1 MTNPTF
7 NRQRAKELSEKADY
21 LKFQYIRMQEI
32 SEYIALNAET
42 LSIDDVDFLT
52 SWLNHSNFNA
62 EEIISM
68 LYEEEK
74 NGE

>member
-1 MTNPTF
+1 MINPAF
-7 NRQRAKELSEKADY
+7 NRQRAKELSEKVDY

-52 SWLNHSNFNA
+52 SWLNHSNFSA

>member
-1 MTNPTF
+1 MINPAF

-42 LSIDDVDFLT
+42 LSINDVDFLT
-52 SWLNHSNFNA
+52 SWLNHSNFSA
-62 EEIISM
+62 EENISM